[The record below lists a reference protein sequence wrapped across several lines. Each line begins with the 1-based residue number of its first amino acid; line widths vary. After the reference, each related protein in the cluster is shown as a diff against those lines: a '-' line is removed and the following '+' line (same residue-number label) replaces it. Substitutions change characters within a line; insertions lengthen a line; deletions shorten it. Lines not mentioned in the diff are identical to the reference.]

1 MTKIDDMPLP
11 QIAQSLHQLVDR
23 MEGLVSSPAIE
34 QSVQHL
40 DRSLSH
46 LDRVTQEAS
55 VNLDL

>member
-1 MTKIDDMPLP
+1 MPLR
-11 QIAQSLHQLVDR
+11 QIAQSLHQLVDH